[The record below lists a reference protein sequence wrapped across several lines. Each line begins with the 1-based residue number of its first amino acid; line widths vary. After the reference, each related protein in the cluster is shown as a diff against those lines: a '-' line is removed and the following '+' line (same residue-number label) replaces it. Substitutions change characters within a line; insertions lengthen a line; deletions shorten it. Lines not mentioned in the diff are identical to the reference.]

1 MLALVLGI
9 VTITVINTVHAQDS
23 FSKTLTKIRLLMGMP
38 MSKSYSVDNSN
49 FGQYSECSNT
59 LNKMMNNLY
68 KSTKPLNIQTED
80 SNDDLKSQKD
90 NEWPDW
96 TGLLNIAN

>member
-1 MLALVLGI
+1 MGKTAFL
-9 VTITVINTVHAQDS
+9 
-23 FSKTLTKIRLLMGMP
+23 KTLTKIRLLMGMP
-38 MSKSYSVDNSN
+38 ISKVYSVDNRN

-59 LNKMMNNLY
+59 LNKMMNNLC

-90 NEWPDW
+90 KKRPDL